1 MALHGLLAKAATTVV
16 TGTVGVAAY
25 EALRKAVAKAPIRE
39 ASVTAAS
46 WALRGAR
53 KAEESAEVA
62 RLKVADVMAEA
73 RERIGEEVPPP
84 AVAEPEHA
92 HDHDHDH

>member
-1 MALHGLLAKAATTVV
+1 MVLHGLLVKASSAVV
-16 TGTVGVAAY
+16 TGAVGVAAY
-25 EALRKAVAKAPIRE
+25 EVVRKAIAKAPVRE
-39 ASVTAAS
+39 AAVTTTA

-53 KAEESAEVA
+53 KAEEGAESA

-84 AVAEPEHA
+84 AVADAHS
-92 HDHDHDH
+92 HDH

>member
-1 MALHGLLAKAATTVV
+1 MVWHGLLAKAATTVV
-16 TGTVGVAAY
+16 TGAVGVAAY
-25 EALRKAVAKAPIRE
+25 DGLRKAVAKAPSRE
-39 ASVTAAS
+39 AAVTTTA

-53 KAEESAEVA
+53 KAEESAESA

-84 AVAEPEHA
+84 AVADAGHS
-92 HDHDHDH
+92 HDH